1 MALHTESHVVAVVLD
16 HFYVD
21 KVLAEALNDT
31 EQGTFYEDVACQL
44 VQCEL
49 TLQKLCSAL
58 LSILLRLVKLSIKMQ
73 D

>member
-1 MALHTESHVVAVVLD
+1 MALHTESHVVAAVLD

-21 KVLAEALNDT
+21 EVLAKALNDT
-31 EQGTFYEDVACQL
+31 EQGTLDEDVASQL